1 MIDYKKAIL
10 IIKKNKIKIN
20 SETILSINSINR
32 VSSSNVYSPSNYP
45 AANNSSFDGYAINS
59 KETKNLT
66 KKKFEKFKIL
76 KIIAAGDNPNIK
88 KVPKYST
95 IEVMTGAMIQ
105 KPFDTVI
112 PIEQINFVRSKDG
125 TRYIII
131 NKKIRK
137 NEFIRFKGSDYKKGE
152 LIVKKGQLIEPKHI
166 LAMKALGVK
175 KISVKKKINIIF
187 YSTGNEITNKEQIPP
202 WKIRNSNSF
211 YLNSLTKIMPVTFK
225 EKNILR
231 DNDERKFQKELMRNI
246 KSKTDII
253 VTSGA
258 VSAGKY
264 DFIPKIIKKFKLLSY
279 FKGVAI
285 RPGKPITFA
294 KLRKNKVFFG
304 LPGNPISSAACFR
317 FFVVPFLF
325 NSLEMKKEKPI
336 FAKLKNSFIKKKFF
350 TRFIKGKL
358 ETTKKGIV
366 EFKVLK
372 GQESFRIN
380 SLTKANSWGVFNIGK
395 SYFKKGNVIECYPS
409 VPFLI

>member
-1 MIDYKKAIL
+1 MISYKKALSIL
-10 IIKKNKIKIN
+10 IKNKIKKENEMIN
-20 SETILSINSINR
+20 SKN
-32 VSSSNVYSPSNYP
+32 SSNRICAKNIYSPTDYP
-45 AANNSSFDGYAINS
+45 SGNNTAFDGFAVNS
-59 KETKNLT
+59 KETNILNKNNQ
-66 KKKFEKFKIL
+66 KKFKII
-76 KIIAAGDNPNIK
+76 KTIAAGDNPNIK
-88 KVPKYST
+88 KIKKFSAV
-95 IEVMTGAMIQ
+95 EVMTGAIIQ

-112 PIEQINFVRSKDG
+112 PLEQIKVVKNKQKAK
-125 TRYIII
+125 YILI
-131 NKKIRK
+131 NKKIKK
-137 NEFIRFKGSDYKKGE
+137 NEFIRFKASDYKKGE
-152 LIVKKGQLIEPKHI
+152 IILKKGQLIEPKHI
-166 LAMKALGVK
+166 LAMKTLGVK
-175 KISVKKKINIIF
+175 KVSVKKKINIIF

-211 YLNSLTKIMPVTFK
+211 YLNSLTKKMPVTFK

-231 DNDERKFQKELMRNI
+231 DNDEKKFQKELMRNI

-325 NSLEMKKEKPI
+325 NSLEMKKEQPI
-336 FAKLKNSFIKKKFF
+336 FAKLKNSFLKQKIF

-366 EFKVLK
+366 EFQVLK

-380 SLTKANSWGVFNIGK
+380 SFTKANSWGLFPSGK
-395 SYFKKGNVIECYPS
+395 SFFKKKALIDCYLS
-409 VPFLI
+409 TPF

>member
-32 VSSSNVYSPSNYP
+32 VSSSNIYSPSNYP

-76 KIIAAGDNPNIK
+76 KTIAAGDNPNIK

-95 IEVMTGAMIQ
+95 LEVMTGAMIQ

-211 YLNSLTKIMPVTFK
+211 YLNSLTKKMPVTFK
-225 EKNILR
+225 EKYILR
-231 DNDERKFQKELMRNI
+231 DNDEKKFQKELMRNI

-253 VTSGA
+253 LTSGA

-264 DFIPKIIKKFKLLSY
+264 DFIPKIIKKLKLISY
-279 FKGVAI
+279 FKGVTI

-317 FFVVPFLF
+317 FFVVPYLF

-336 FAKLKNSFIKKKFF
+336 FAKLKNPFLKKKIF

-366 EFKVLK
+366 EFQVLK

-380 SLTKANSWGVFNIGK
+380 SFTKANSWGLFPSGK
-395 SYFKKGNVIECYPS
+395 SFFKKKALIGCYLS
-409 VPFLI
+409 TPF

>member
-1 MIDYKKAIL
+1 
-10 IIKKNKIKIN
+10 
-20 SETILSINSINR
+20 
-32 VSSSNVYSPSNYP
+32 
-45 AANNSSFDGYAINS
+45 
-59 KETKNLT
+59 
-66 KKKFEKFKIL
+66 
-76 KIIAAGDNPNIK
+76 
-88 KVPKYST
+88 
-95 IEVMTGAMIQ
+95 
-105 KPFDTVI
+105 
-112 PIEQINFVRSKDG
+112 
-125 TRYIII
+125 
-131 NKKIRK
+131 
-137 NEFIRFKGSDYKKGE
+137 
-152 LIVKKGQLIEPKHI
+152 
-166 LAMKALGVK
+166 MKTLGVK
-175 KISVKKKINIIF
+175 KVSVKKKINIIF

-211 YLNSLTKIMPVTFK
+211 YLNSLTKKMPVTFK

-231 DNDERKFQKELMRNI
+231 DNDEKKFRKELMRNI
-246 KSKTDII
+246 KSTTDII

-325 NSLEMKKEKPI
+325 NSLEMKKEQPI
-336 FAKLKNSFIKKKFF
+336 FAKLKNPFLKNKSF

-358 ETTKKGIV
+358 ETTKKGMV
-366 EFKVLK
+366 EFQVLK

-380 SLTKANSWGVFNIGK
+380 SFTKANSWGLFPSGK
-395 SYFKKGNVIECYPS
+395 SSFKKKSLIECYLS
-409 VPFLI
+409 MPF